1 MFIGNS
7 ARLAVFGV
15 LAPLWILQNLPGGQV
30 GLWTVNKRL
39 DFMLKKMAVLSK
51 LGYSRVFFECWT
63 EQYIYI

>member
-39 DFMLKKMAVLSK
+39 DFMLKKWQFCQS
-51 LGYSRVFFECWT
+51 
-63 EQYIYI
+63 